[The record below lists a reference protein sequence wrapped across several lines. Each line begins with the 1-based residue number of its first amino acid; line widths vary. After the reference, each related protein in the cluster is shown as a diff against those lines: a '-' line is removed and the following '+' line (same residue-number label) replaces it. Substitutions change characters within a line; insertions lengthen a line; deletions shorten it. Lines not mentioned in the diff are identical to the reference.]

1 MPVTAMNENQ
11 FALGLKDKVRLTRK
25 TLSMK
30 SVTVAKAESELSD
43 NQLRFCVFAPDF
55 RHYLAAFFL

>member
-11 FALGLKDKVRLTRK
+11 FALRLKDKVGLTRK

-30 SVTVAKAESELSD
+30 PVTVAKAESELSD
-43 NQLRFCVFAPDF
+43 NQLRFSVFAPDF
-55 RHYLAAFFL
+55 